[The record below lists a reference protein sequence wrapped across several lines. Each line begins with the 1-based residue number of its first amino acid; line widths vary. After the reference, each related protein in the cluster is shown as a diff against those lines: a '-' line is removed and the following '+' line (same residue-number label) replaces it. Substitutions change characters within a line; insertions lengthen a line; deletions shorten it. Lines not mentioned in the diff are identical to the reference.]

1 MPLKMVNVTGEA
13 LVTWL
18 TSREWGVAACYQ
30 CLNLD
35 MSVSQPSGMPSF
47 AILNAC
53 QNSLWA
59 TESLTSLSENKF
71 RDRLWSFL
79 LEQKKLSQIIPS
91 MARISKSWKMH
102 NSETIIGRHPYWTS
116 AKVSWFSDVLLLC
129 LHFTQPITAVRRVRK
144 ISIFFNPCPLPL
156 EVLYGWSFED
166 DIFKWPW
173 SPKGW
178 ISYLHSH
185 AKKEYRMCAWKFT
198 RKGRIWPCSS
208 MLPDRPI

>member
-13 LVTWL
+13 LVAWL

-102 NSETIIGRHPYWTS
+102 NSETIIRRHPYWTS

-144 ISIFFNPCPLPL
+144 ISNFFQPLSPPFGGPL
-156 EVLYGWSFED
+156 WMVVWGWYLQVTMKPKRMNIVLTQSCQKRVPDVCMKVNREREN
-166 DIFKWPW
+166 
-173 SPKGW
+173 
-178 ISYLHSH
+178 LAVQQH
-185 AKKEYRMCAWKFT
+185 AAW
-198 RKGRIWPCSS
+198 
-208 MLPDRPI
+208 

>member
-102 NSETIIGRHPYWTS
+102 NSETIIRRHPYWTS

-144 ISIFFNPCPLPL
+144 ISIFFSTPVPSL
-156 EVLYGWSFED
+156 WRSFMD
-166 DIFKWPW
+166 GRLKM
-173 SPKGW
+173 
-178 ISYLHSH
+178 ISSSDHE
-185 AKKEYRMCAWKFT
+185 AQKDEYRTYTVMPKKSTGCVHE
-198 RKGRIWPCSS
+198 S
-208 MLPDRPI
+208 